1 MKRTGLFILSILL
14 TISSFAQDKVDEK
27 EIQKTTKEEQTPN
40 WKKGGMASST
50 FSQTSLSNWSAG
62 GDDAISSNALIDLYA
77 NYSKKNNSWEN
88 KLKMEYGL
96 MKQDGQSVRKS
107 IDNLEFA
114 SKYGYK
120 ASKNWYYSAL
130 LGFQSQFAKG
140 YDYSDTEG
148 VEDIK
153 QSNFLA
159 PAYITLSLGM
169 DYKPNDTFSAYLS
182 PVTGKLTIV
191 ADEDLSDAGAFGVNP
206 GDTFRTE
213 FGAYTKFSYK
223 KDIMTNVNLQST
235 LALFSSYK
243 TFGNVDTNWDIAIN
257 MKVNKL
263 LTATVNTSLVYDDDV
278 LTKVQFKE
286 VIAVG
291 LAYKF

>member
-1 MKRTGLFILSILL
+1 MRKIGLFILGTLFTMSL
-14 TISSFAQDKVDEK
+14 FAQANKENTEQQKGQTEEK
-27 EIQKTTKEEQTPN
+27 TPN
-40 WKKGGMASST
+40 WKKGGMFSLT

-62 GDDAISSNALIDLYA
+62 GDDAISSNALIDVYA
-77 NYSKKNNSWEN
+77 NYSKDKNSWEN

-96 MKQDGQSVRKS
+96 MRQDGQSVRKS

-148 VEDIK
+148 VDDTK
-153 QSNFLA
+153 LSNFLA
-159 PAYITLSLGM
+159 PAYLTLSLGM
-169 DYKPNDTFSAYLS
+169 DYKPNDMFSAYLS
-182 PVTGKLTIV
+182 PLTGKITIV

-206 GDTFRTE
+206 GDTFRSE
-213 FGAYTKFSYK
+213 FGTYTKFACK
-223 KDIMTNVNLQST
+223 KDIMKNVNLQST
-235 LALFSSYK
+235 LALFSAYK
-243 TFGNVDTNWDIAIN
+243 TFGNVDVNWDISIN
-257 MKVNKL
+257 MKVNEL
-263 LTATVNTSLVYDDDV
+263 LTATVHTALVYDDDV

-291 LAYKF
+291 LAYRF